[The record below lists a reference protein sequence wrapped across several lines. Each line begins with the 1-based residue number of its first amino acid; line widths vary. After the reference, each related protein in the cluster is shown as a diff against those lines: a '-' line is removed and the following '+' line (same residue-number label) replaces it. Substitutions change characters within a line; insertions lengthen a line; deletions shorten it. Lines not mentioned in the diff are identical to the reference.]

1 MMRDLTIKQLRAIAK
16 ERWLKGYSKLK
27 KADLIE
33 LLRENQSFEITK
45 SESALKR
52 IHHTIHHCWY

>member
-16 ERWLKGYSKLK
+16 ERWLKDYSKLK

-45 SESALKR
+45 SESALKKF
-52 IHHTIHHCWY
+52 TTQYTVSY